1 VSALRARTSLKDSV
15 DGARNPDGAIQ
26 AEGCNVTRVRHERG
40 TMATTTMIPRQRL
53 ASYFAEFRIEGVRPD
68 STKEIVT
75 VRRVGLRPVK

>member
-1 VSALRARTSLKDSV
+1 VY
-15 DGARNPDGAIQ
+15 
-26 AEGCNVTRVRHERG
+26 VTREV